1 MKRIEEFVEQARK
14 KFESQPFVNDYLNKK
29 LKHKEAVG
37 TYLYNQWVYVCQIE
51 GHCKDAGV
59 LDGIE
64 EICIKENLL
73 EAWKAEWPYDADDIS
88 KTWVEPSVM
97 YATQSWCTS
106 IIDVKEDKDLLL
118 AHLYASHS
126 EIMTNQGT
134 SILKDRLTEKFTEAY
149 NRRPDEILNIIKLS
163 WDFKIG
169 MSGDLEAHTEH
180 LEEVLPRIS
189 LFKVAAK
196 EISEDR
202 SGLNDMSGGER
213 DETEDQKIRAELMA
227 NSVFIG
233 EMNLDEVPEDYQSF
247 VKEDLHQLEQ
257 KKKETEKTFE
267 EAPKR

>member
-1 MKRIEEFVEQARK
+1 M
-14 KFESQPFVNDYLNKK
+14 
-29 LKHKEAVG
+29 
-37 TYLYNQWVYVCQIE
+37 YNQWVYVCQIE

-202 SGLNDMSGGER
+202 SGLNDMSGGEKR
-213 DETEDQKIRAELMA
+213 R
-227 NSVFIG
+227 NRR
-233 EMNLDEVPEDYQSF
+233 
-247 VKEDLHQLEQ
+247 
-257 KKKETEKTFE
+257 
-267 EAPKR
+267 PKNKSRINGKFSLYR